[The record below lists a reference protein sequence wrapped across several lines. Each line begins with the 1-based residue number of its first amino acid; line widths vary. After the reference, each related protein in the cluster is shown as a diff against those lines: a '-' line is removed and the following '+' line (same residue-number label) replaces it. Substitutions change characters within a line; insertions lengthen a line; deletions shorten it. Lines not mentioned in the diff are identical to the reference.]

1 VRGRVSV
8 VFSLEDLMLRS
19 IAAIVFGG
27 LVVAACADNSPVAP
41 ESVSAPSLRTQN
53 SPPGPGAMVFRGT
66 GGFFS
71 TWRGDGFLVEIGA
84 TARGVAQFCS
94 GADDFESGQSLD
106 HFVERPN
113 GGESA
118 VFKSDGKVG
127 LLLFPESAE
136 DICSA
141 APMAQGTGLW
151 IDQGSNFL
159 GGPGRANGGFRFR
172 GQVTD
177 RTGRRHHVLV
187 VVRTQ
192 IRRDGF
198 HFIVDKVKVN

>member
-1 VRGRVSV
+1 MFRTST
-8 VFSLEDLMLRS
+8 M
-19 IAAIVFGG
+19 ATIVACG
-27 LVVAACADNSPVAP
+27 LTAAACGTDSSPTAP
-41 ESVSAPSLRTQN
+41 ESAAAPSLRTAN
-53 SPPGPGAMVFRGT
+53 SPPGPGAMVFRGK

-84 TARGVAQFCS
+84 TAKGVTQFCS
-94 GADDFESGQSLD
+94 GAEDFEEGESLD

-113 GGESA
+113 GGESSL
-118 VFKSDGKVG
+118 FKSDGKVG
-127 LLLFPESAE
+127 LLLFPASAE

-141 APMAQGTGLW
+141 PPVAQGTGLW
-151 IDQGSNFL
+151 TDQASNFL

-177 RTGRRHHVLV
+177 QSGQRHHVLV
-187 VVRTQ
+187 VVHSQ

-198 HFIVDKVKVN
+198 HFIVDKVKVK

>member
-1 VRGRVSV
+1 MFRAST
-8 VFSLEDLMLRS
+8 L
-19 IAAIVFGG
+19 ATIVACG
-27 LVVAACADNSPVAP
+27 LTAAACGTDSSPTAP
-41 ESVSAPSLRTQN
+41 ESGPAPSLRTEN
-53 SPPGPGAMVFRGT
+53 NKPGPGAMVFRGPA
-66 GGFFS
+66 GFFS

-84 TARGVAQFCS
+84 SAKGIAQFCS
-94 GADDFESGQSLD
+94 GSQDFEEGVALD

-113 GGESA
+113 GGMSG
-118 VFKSDGKVG
+118 VFKSDGKVA

-141 APMAQGTGLW
+141 PPVAQGTGLYT
-151 IDQGSNFL
+151 DNGSNFI
-159 GGPGRANGGFRFR
+159 GGPGRANSTTRFR

-177 RTGRRHHVLV
+177 ANGQRHHVLV
-187 VVRTQ
+187 VIHAQ

>member
-1 VRGRVSV
+1 MFRPYV
-8 VFSLEDLMLRS
+8 VAT
-19 IAAIVFGG
+19 IAACG
-27 LVVAACADNSPVAP
+27 LTAAGCGTDSSPVAP
-41 ESVSAPSLRTQN
+41 ESGSAPSLRTQN
-53 SPPGPGAMVFRGT
+53 NQPGPGAMVFRGN

-84 TARGVAQFCS
+84 TARGVVQFCR
-94 GADDFESGQSLD
+94 GDEDFEAGVSID

-113 GGESA
+113 GGESSL
-118 VFKSDGKVG
+118 FKSDGKVG

-141 APMAQGTGLW
+141 APVAQGTGLW
-151 IDQGSNFL
+151 TDQGSNFL

-172 GQVTD
+172 GQVID
-177 RTGRRHHVLV
+177 RSGQRHHVLV
-187 VVRTQ
+187 VVHSQ

>member
-1 VRGRVSV
+1 MFRAST
-8 VFSLEDLMLRS
+8 M
-19 IAAIVFGG
+19 ATIVACG
-27 LVVAACADNSPVAP
+27 LTAAACGTDSSPTAP
-41 ESVSAPSLRTQN
+41 ESASARSLRTQN
-53 SPPGPGAMVFRGT
+53 SPPGPGAMVFHSK

-84 TARGVAQFCS
+84 TARGVRQFCS
-94 GADDFESGQSLD
+94 GAEDFEDGESLD

-113 GGESA
+113 GGESS

-141 APMAQGTGLW
+141 APVAQGTGLW
-151 IDQGSNFL
+151 TDQASNFL
-159 GGPGRANGGFRFR
+159 GGPGRANGSFRFR
-172 GQVTD
+172 GQVFD
-177 RTGRRHHVLV
+177 RSGQRHHVLV
-187 VVRTQ
+187 VVHAQ
-192 IRRDGF
+192 VRRDGF